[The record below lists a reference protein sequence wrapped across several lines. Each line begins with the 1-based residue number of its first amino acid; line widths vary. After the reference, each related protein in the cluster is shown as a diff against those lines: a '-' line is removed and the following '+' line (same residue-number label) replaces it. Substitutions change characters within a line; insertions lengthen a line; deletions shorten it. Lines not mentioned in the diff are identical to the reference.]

1 MILKRI
7 VVSALLIVLAIPSV
21 HVQAVDP
28 IPIMEYTEQDIY
40 DMGDSA
46 YSENGHTGKT
56 KDEII
61 QNLIATMGVIL
72 NRYLSGDK
80 WMRNSK
86 YTGIRSVIMASGQYA
101 DKTKQDLGNIDTPD
115 WVYELAEEVMIYGTN
130 LPSYVIFQSTQSNL
144 GTPWK
149 VIAGEYYA
157 TGGGHYM
164 EGKDIVITTNKK
176 KYETELKKQ
185 EYEFKK
191 KIKAMIQKSYS
202 NFSKLLEYKQQQ
214 LNTQGGSTH
223 ETVLCQE
230 GTARH

>member
-21 HVQAVDP
+21 YAQAADP
-28 IPIMEYTEQDIY
+28 IPVMEYTEQDIY

-72 NRYLSGDK
+72 NRYLSEDK

-86 YTGIRSVIMASGQYA
+86 YTGIRSVIMAPGQYA

-144 GTPWK
+144 GTQWK

-214 LNTQGGSTH
+214 LNTQGGNTN

-230 GTARH
+230 GTVRH